1 MKYLAT
7 FTGRE
12 KNAIGIMYQITASVE
27 ANNPEEANLRLY
39 YKYDHIMQLKLVNNP
54 DDTPLFRQFYGE
66 HTKRFVELWYDE
78 NCYHI
83 TFTDWKTRQ
92 GGSTT
97 AVTYQEAMTLVDR
110 FLNNE
115 PYIFDPQTGIKLQ

>member
-1 MKYLAT
+1 MKYIAT

-12 KNAIGIMYQITASVE
+12 KNAIGLFYQITASVE

-39 YKYDHIMQLKLVNNP
+39 YKYDHISQLTLANNP
-54 DDTPLFRQFYGE
+54 DNKNLFREHYGE
-66 HTKRFVELWYDE
+66 HTKRFTELWYDD

-83 TFTDWKTRQ
+83 TFTDWQTRQ

-97 AVTYQEAMTLVDR
+97 APTYKEAMVLVDR
-110 FLNNE
+110 FLSNE
-115 PYIFDPQTGIKLQ
+115 PYIFDSQTGIRLT